1 MEADENE
8 KPECRIE
15 AKSLLNIFAEYE
27 TALLVIIWDKI
38 LQRLDSTNKYLQD
51 PKMNLHK
58 AVKLL
63 NSLKEFVSKLR
74 DNFKPIEE
82 EAVILSEKTSYKSEK
97 KRTKKRKIFFDE
109 TKENEVFLTG
119 KNLFVT
125 ETFIVICDTVYAEL
139 CRRMEKYSE
148 TLNMFSIFFENS
160 NETTMETCLTK
171 LIDAYKDDIDI
182 FLFKEEIQHFLE
194 NAKEEGIKS
203 PHVSYNQR

>member
-97 KRTKKRKIFFDE
+97 KRTKKK
-109 TKENEVFLTG
+109 
-119 KNLFVT
+119 KNIL
-125 ETFIVICDTVYAEL
+125 
-139 CRRMEKYSE
+139 
-148 TLNMFSIFFENS
+148 
-160 NETTMETCLTK
+160 
-171 LIDAYKDDIDI
+171 
-182 FLFKEEIQHFLE
+182 
-194 NAKEEGIKS
+194 
-203 PHVSYNQR
+203 